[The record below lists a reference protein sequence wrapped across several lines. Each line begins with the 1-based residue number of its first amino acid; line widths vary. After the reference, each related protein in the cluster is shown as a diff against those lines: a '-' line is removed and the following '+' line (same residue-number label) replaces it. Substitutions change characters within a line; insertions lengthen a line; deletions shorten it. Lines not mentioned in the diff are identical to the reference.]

1 MLSFKQVESN
11 HSKRDPCK
19 WSSSWIKFLIVW
31 ILDIINVLLLFFKFE
46 FKMAVA
52 TFCMQEGK
60 HLNNNIWHFFKKG

>member
-11 HSKRDPCK
+11 RSKRDPCK

-60 HLNNNIWHFFKKG
+60 HLNNNIWHFFKKS